1 MNGIN
6 LQLNE
11 NYVTI
16 DIDKQGYRQQK
27 LIRYEDFAKGF
38 AQTVSFDSGML
49 PGEYGVKYIK
59 QMNNGSKKI
68 IYVEPAH
75 RIDYKF
81 FSDDDIDRDE
91 FYDEYGEFD
100 EEAYNQE
107 KEERYDKQDIFDS
120 VTPILVWVIE
130 FERNSTHPA
139 VRLFAMK
146 EPPVIGLEKV
156 YRAPFGNIYGDTN
169 YVCWGNENIYV
180 PTLQSIHGISFTFFN
195 DFENLDLVYN
205 RIKHYTRENGFDADK
220 PVHLHKENHE
230 LFKQGKT
237 EEEILERVHNVMIP
251 WSLDTDNSQVLI
263 DDDAITFNELINQYI

>member
-68 IYVEPAH
+68 IYVEPAR

-100 EEAYNQE
+100 EEAY
-107 KEERYDKQDIFDS
+107 EEALQGRYDEEDTFNS
-120 VTPILVWVIE
+120 VTPILVWIIE

-169 YVCWGNENIYV
+169 YVCWGDETVYV

-195 DFENLDLVYN
+195 DFENLDLVHN
-205 RIKHYTRENGFDADK
+205 RIKNYTRENGFGADK

-230 LFKQGKT
+230 LFEQGKT
-237 EEEILERVHNVMIP
+237 EEEILKRVHNVMIP
-251 WSLDTDNSQVLI
+251 WNSNRDNSQGLT